1 MNIKM
6 MSVALFVVVAMSF
19 GLFAS
24 MPVVESFL
32 PWVGMFAV
40 VSAFW
45 PIVAM
50 VLGAFGVLAFS
61 NEGKAQ
67 MEFDLNKPG
76 HKAGY
81 LTYIFL
87 GRTIRAARQMGAAGL
102 EKAGKWVEPK
112 QASKKVKVVSP
123 LFRD

>member
-1 MNIKM
+1 M
-6 MSVALFVVVAMSF
+6 MLVALFVVVAMSF
-19 GLFAS
+19 GVFAS
-24 MPVVESFL
+24 VPAVEAFL
-32 PWVGMFAV
+32 PWIGAIAV

-45 PIVAM
+45 PVVAM
-50 VLGAFGVLAFS
+50 VLGVFGILAFS

-67 MEFDLNKPG
+67 MEFDLQKPG
-76 HKAGY
+76 HKLGY

-87 GRTIRAARQMGAAGL
+87 GRTIRMVRKAGAAGL
-102 EKAGKWVEPK
+102 DKAGKWVEPK